1 MCVHNKPQN
10 PLSTQVVTEPVDRAL
25 STTMEPE
32 APVLA
37 VYLPILRLHI
47 VSNTFIRY
55 LNAAT
60 GTERVG
66 LVLSVRPDKRVLR
79 VREFLTWPEV
89 KARYP
94 DLPRSF
100 SCWPQDTRHPPKFLC
115 DSDLTSEIS
124 VAHVRS
130 LAFVFYDTDVRLRRL
145 IGVRNTFRVSSFY
158 SSQENK
164 IFHRCSFEPFPS
176 SRFRYVLPS
185 CFPSTLF
192 QQMRTIQGAIQRLV
206 NTRSLRESLFKS
218 ATLQNVDYFTWRY
231 ISSFSTY
238 FQSP

>member
-55 LNAAT
+55 LNVAT

-94 DLPRSF
+94 ICLV
-100 SCWPQDTRHPPKFLC
+100 H
-115 DSDLTSEIS
+115 
-124 VAHVRS
+124 
-130 LAFVFYDTDVRLRRL
+130 
-145 IGVRNTFRVSSFY
+145 FRVGLRTLVIHQNFY
-158 SSQENK
+158 ATVISLL
-164 IFHRCSFEPFPS
+164 R
-176 SRFRYVLPS
+176 SRWLMLGLWR
-185 CFPSTLF
+185 LF
-192 QQMRTIQGAIQRLV
+192 
-206 NTRSLRESLFKS
+206 
-218 ATLQNVDYFTWRY
+218 FTTPM
-231 ISSFSTY
+231 SVFAG
-238 FQSP
+238 